1 MRRPLLA
8 ASSLLL
14 LAGLTAC
21 VPPRERVEGKSADG
35 RMALQLD
42 LRPTSGD
49 SVLGTG
55 TLRVAGH
62 PRSVV
67 LRGRWNEKGDG
78 LRRLAATLQSD
89 TMPGEHW
96 SLEWSPVSLDG
107 SIRRDEGMDD
117 RSAVALVTLE

>member
-1 MRRPLLA
+1 MRRQLLA
-8 ASSLLL
+8 APALVV
-14 LAGLTAC
+14 LAGLSAC
-21 VPPRERVEGKSADG
+21 VPPREHVEGRSADG
-35 RMALQLD
+35 RMTVQLD

-49 SVLGTG
+49 SVHGTG

-62 PRSVV
+62 PRTVV

-107 SIRRDEGMDD
+107 TIRRDEGRDD
-117 RSAVALVTLE
+117 RAAVVLTTLE